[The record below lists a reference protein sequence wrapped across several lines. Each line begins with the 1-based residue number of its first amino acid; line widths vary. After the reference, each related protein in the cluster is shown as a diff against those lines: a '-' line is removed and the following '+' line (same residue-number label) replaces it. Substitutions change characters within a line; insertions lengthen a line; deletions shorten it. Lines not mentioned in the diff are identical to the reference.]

1 MKLAKTQ
8 AGQRVLKDRSVPLS
22 PRQRAAF
29 NLFDVRTTVEQ
40 VLAATGPVGVTRD
53 DISELLRLGLLEQ
66 IEGGA
71 VSTRPGADR
80 A

>member
-29 NLFDVRTTVEQ
+29 ILFDGRTTVEQ